1 MTIKKDSERHDELIN
16 MKKAWE
22 TFETGRAQ
30 KARMTRQKFLES
42 LEPKVEDKPSVD
54 TADGVGKVA
63 DGHAGDEKSHT
74 TAEQTPGAKQN
85 AAGTSKKSTTSTG
98 NKKETTK
105 EDASK
110 QAELAAAQHEL
121 IPLPLVDEPLLDEP
135 PPSKPKIILP
145 PLDTKPFTK

>member
-1 MTIKKDSERHDELIN
+1 

-42 LEPKVEDKPSVD
+42 LEPKAEEKSLTD
-54 TADGVGKVA
+54 TIDGVGKVS
-63 DGHAGDEKSHT
+63 DGHAGDEKSHA
-74 TAEQTPGAKQN
+74 TAEQHHGAKQN
-85 AAGTSKKSTTSTG
+85 AAGTLKKSTSSTG
-98 NKKETTK
+98 NKKGTTK

-110 QAELAAAQHEL
+110 QADLAAAQHEL